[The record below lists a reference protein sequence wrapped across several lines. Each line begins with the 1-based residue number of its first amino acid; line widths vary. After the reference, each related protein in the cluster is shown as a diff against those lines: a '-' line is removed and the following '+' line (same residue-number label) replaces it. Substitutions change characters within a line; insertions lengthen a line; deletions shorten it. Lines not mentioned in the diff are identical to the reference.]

1 MWRWTTSSYPRA
13 GLGLYSPGHFLV
25 GNVTGS
31 HRRGLGQGRTM
42 NHHLIN
48 EIGRQAVH
56 YQLPGQKARAREGAA
71 AMWPRTL
78 GFNRLD
84 SGVVF
89 HSSCEHPPTS
99 WLRPETWPR
108 WRRSCSLGSEK
119 RRGWVTAMSPKAAH
133 TSSTVNKKQ
142 HPNTLRNVSWSLE
155 RFPKRE
161 KTQSKFPLWKMKKCL
176 PKEKNYHQD
185 MNLIDLF

>member
-71 AMWPRTL
+71 AMRPRTL
-78 GFNRLD
+78 GFNGLD
-84 SGVVF
+84 SGVVL
-89 HSSCEHPPTS
+89 HSNCEHLPTS

-155 RFPKRE
+155 RFPKRKLKVNFLFGKWRNAYLRKKIII
-161 KTQSKFPLWKMKKCL
+161 KTWIL
-176 PKEKNYHQD
+176 
-185 MNLIDLF
+185 

>member
-71 AMWPRTL
+71 AMRPRTL
-78 GFNRLD
+78 GFNGLD
-84 SGVVF
+84 SVWFYTATVSTYLPLGWGRRLGHDDGVPVV
-89 HSSCEHPPTS
+89 
-99 WLRPETWPR
+99 WDL
-108 WRRSCSLGSEK
+108 
-119 RRGWVTAMSPKAAH
+119 RRGGAGWLPCLQRLLTPAPQSIKSNTPTHSEMSAGHLNVFQKERKLK
-133 TSSTVNKKQ
+133 VNFLFGKWRNAYLRKKIII
-142 HPNTLRNVSWSLE
+142 
-155 RFPKRE
+155 
-161 KTQSKFPLWKMKKCL
+161 KTWIL
-176 PKEKNYHQD
+176 
-185 MNLIDLF
+185 